1 MQQGRA
7 SSRRTTRL
15 ACKPTRV
22 TCRLRLYSD
31 GRRSRAGRRPDPGE
45 SELWSRRGFCDFP
58 DAFCE
63 SSTQSIFWSTTDL
76 RCGTR
81 LSRLPGCNRGAEDI
95 FAAHNVKSLADVADE
110 RDEGLPVRGAV
121 EAI

>member
-1 MQQGRA
+1 
-7 SSRRTTRL
+7 
-15 ACKPTRV
+15 
-22 TCRLRLYSD
+22 LRIKYTKYFLVHY
-31 GRRSRAGRRPDPGE
+31 
-45 SELWSRRGFCDFP
+45 
-58 DAFCE
+58 
-63 SSTQSIFWSTTDL
+63 